1 MSHHDNHS
9 VKYMDEV
16 KRLGAEDPVVIFT
29 KSSCCICHT
38 IETLIRG
45 FGANPTIYDL
55 DQIQNGKEMESAL
68 KQLGRKPS
76 VPSVFIGTELVGGSN
91 EVMSL
96 NVRGKLKQ
104 MLIEANA
111 IWV

>member
-1 MSHHDNHS
+1 
-9 VKYMDEV
+9 MDEV
-16 KRLGAEDPVVIFT
+16 ERLAAEDPVVIFT

-45 FGANPTIYDL
+45 FGANITVYQL
-55 DQIQNGKEMESAL
+55 DQLPNGREMERAL
-68 KQLGRKPS
+68 KRLGRKPS
-76 VPSVFIGTELVGGSN
+76 VPSVFIGNELVGGSN
-91 EVMSL
+91 EIMSL
-96 NVRGKLKQ
+96 NVRGKLKP